1 MTWDKG
7 RSIPPRTNLV
17 NITSHPINC
26 LSNLDKTYGELEE
39 ASTHKSAKI
48 HAGNVFVTRDLDLWP
63 QNKLILTLIVEHLY
77 VKFSFSRIDFWDT
90 VRKIRQTDKRM

>member
-1 MTWDKG
+1 
-7 RSIPPRTNLV
+7 V

-48 HAGNVFVTRDLDLWP
+48 HAGNVFVTRDLDL
-63 QNKLILTLIVEHLY
+63 
-77 VKFSFSRIDFWDT
+77 
-90 VRKIRQTDKRM
+90 